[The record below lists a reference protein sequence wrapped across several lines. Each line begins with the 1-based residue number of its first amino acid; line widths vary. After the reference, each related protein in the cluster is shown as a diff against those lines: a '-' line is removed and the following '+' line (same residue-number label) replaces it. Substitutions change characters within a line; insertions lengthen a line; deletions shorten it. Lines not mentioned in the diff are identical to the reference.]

1 MPGSTLDAQNWQV
14 RIAVDG
20 PDQRSHPAAHLVT
33 QLRDGRVTMRQLP
46 LDRTG
51 RGAVTLGFS
60 NSTVRSVTITLA
72 NASARFD
79 CWVQTD
85 FSCQGRSRDDNRE
98 LDLAVRA
105 FRS

>member
-1 MPGSTLDAQNWQV
+1 
-14 RIAVDG
+14 
-20 PDQRSHPAAHLVT
+20 
-33 QLRDGRVTMRQLP
+33 MRQLP

-51 RGAVTLGFS
+51 RGAITLGFS

-79 CWVQTD
+79 CWLQTD
-85 FSCQGRSRDDNRE
+85 LSCQGRSRDDNRE